1 MSLVG
6 IVLFTVFPQSSVV
19 FRMPTNPG
27 TYGSTIFINFYFLW
41 GSEGVLVSDC
51 ADCTLESEAPLRKTQ
66 SVLLFVFTPS
76 PSHSHKCVPSM
87 SNPKTSEDLG
97 ECFHILVFFLG
108 FSMSLEFTSLKNPL
122 TSCHSFIFF
131 PAPKILLLVSA
142 HLFSLSLWTYTFI
155 IDFFIETL
163 VINLFFLAM

>member
-51 ADCTLESEAPLRKTQ
+51 ADCTLESEAPLGKLSQ
-66 SVLLFVFTPS
+66 SSCLYLHLHHPTPTNVCQVCQTLRLQKIWVNVFTYWFSSWVS
-76 PSHSHKCVPSM
+76 P
-87 SNPKTSEDLG
+87 
-97 ECFHILVFFLG
+97 
-108 FSMSLEFTSLKNPL
+108 
-122 TSCHSFIFF
+122 
-131 PAPKILLLVSA
+131 
-142 HLFSLSLWTYTFI
+142 
-155 IDFFIETL
+155 
-163 VINLFFLAM
+163 